1 MEMVAALEADNT
13 KILAGLLACAKMAE
27 AANEIGLNDF
37 LTQLY
42 DEHKKLAWMLSSTL
56 KG

>member
-1 MEMVAALEADNT
+1 
-13 KILAGLLACAKMAE
+13 MAE
-27 AANEIGLNDF
+27 AADEIGLNDF

-42 DEHKKLAWMLSSTL
+42 DEHKKLGWMLSATL